1 MRSGVGARGVLGD
14 NSGMTV
20 SDIIPRR
27 SRAGIL
33 SVWIVAAIAGLA
45 IGLFVPTDL
54 RAPWLAVAL
63 GACLLLG
70 FAVQLAGGRS
80 HGFTVRVAASVVGA
94 LAVLGI
100 VSLGFGLAAV
110 VPG

>member
-1 MRSGVGARGVLGD
+1 
-14 NSGMTV
+14 MTV
-20 SDIIPRR
+20 TDTLPRR

-33 SVWIVAAIAGLA
+33 SVWIVAAVAGLA
-45 IGLFVPTDL
+45 IGLFVPSDL
-54 RAPWLAVAL
+54 RAAWMAVAL
-63 GACLLLG
+63 GACLLLA